1 MKILV
6 LGGTGAIGSFVVKIL
21 AERGHDV
28 YVTTRSERKST
39 GIHTKYLIGDAHD
52 MVFMKQTLTGR
63 YDVIVDFM
71 VYEPDEFQ
79 KHSELLLKNT
89 NQYVFISSARVYAD
103 SRAEAI
109 TEDTP
114 RLLDTLRDEKYLAT
128 NEYALAKAREENI
141 LLNGKYKNYTI
152 VRPYITYSSQ
162 RIQLGIYE
170 KELWL
175 QRALEGKTIVFSKE
189 IAERHTTLT
198 NGYDVSLRIAD
209 LIGNP
214 RAVGEIFQI
223 TTDENIKWES
233 VLELYLDVLEE
244 YLGRRPKVYLTK
256 YSDPVTEQTNYYQV
270 HCDRMYNRIFN
281 SEKIHMVTGETSA
294 FIEIREGLRT
304 CLREFL
310 LGDQEFTYRDWKI
323 EAVFDRLC
331 GEWTSMGKIPGMKN
345 RIKYLLERVIPRW
358 GIRKWKYKTS
368 SMIRRC
374 MLP

>member
-6 LGGTGAIGSFVVKIL
+6 LGGTGAIGGFVVKIL
-21 AERGHDV
+21 AEKGHNV
-28 YVTTRSERKST
+28 YVTTRSKRKNT
-39 GIHTKYLIGDAHD
+39 GINIKYLTGDAHD
-52 MVFMKQTLTGR
+52 IAFIKQILIER
-63 YDVIVDFM
+63 YDVIIDFM
-71 VYEPDEFQ
+71 IYGPDEFQ
-79 KHSELLLKNT
+79 DHSEILLNST

-103 SRAEAI
+103 SRDEAI

-114 RLLDTLRDEKYLAT
+114 RLLDTPLDEKYLAT

-141 LLNGKYKNYTI
+141 LLNGKYRNYTI

-175 QRALEGKTIVFSKE
+175 QRALEGKAIVFSKA
-189 IAERHTTLT
+189 IAERQTTLT
-198 NGYDVSLRIAD
+198 NGYDVSVRIAA

-214 RAVGEIFQI
+214 KAVGEIFQI
-223 TTDENIKWES
+223 TTNEHITWRS
-233 VLELYLDVLEE
+233 VMELYLDVLEE
-244 YLGRRPKVYLTK
+244 YLGKRPKVYLTQ

-281 SEKIHMVTGETSA
+281 SEKIHMAIEETSD
-294 FIEIREGLRT
+294 FIEIGEGLRT

-310 LGDQEFTYRDWKI
+310 SGDHKFTYRDWKI

-331 GEWTSMGKIPGMKN
+331 GERTSVKKISGIKN
-345 RIKYLLERVIPRW
+345 KIKYLVYRYLPNYMYS
-358 GIRKWKYKTS
+358 KYGMQSCFQIKS
-368 SMIRRC
+368 
-374 MLP
+374 